1 MSHFRVHMKL
11 EIREYD
17 DRAAI
22 VSGSEVACLGSC
34 LGPMTR
40 NHAEVFADE
49 VLSQFK
55 RLEAEN
61 PAAQE
66 AEFAIM
72 HAHLAGGFEPPPP
85 GAMKPGSEW
94 ARQIPIPSD
103 AIFSGDAWGDAMK
116 NLLRGK

>member
-1 MSHFRVHMKL
+1 MKNKFRVWFSAVVMRSDSRPLDHRDYISSADIS
-11 EIREYD
+11 EE
-17 DRAAI
+17 RAKFIA
-22 VSGSEVACLGSC
+22 SEVYQRFQEL
-34 LGPMTR
+34 MM
-40 NHAEVFADE
+40 
-49 VLSQFK
+49 
-55 RLEAEN
+55 EN